1 MANIINK
8 IVRYLDQLITNN
20 TGRSSKNFY
29 LVGTTILASMLL
41 LVPFIAI
48 LVEVFATHTVQSD
61 LTGWGAYIGSAAGL
75 LASAGITKAWSE
87 KNERK
92 Q

>member
-1 MANIINK
+1 M
-8 IVRYLDQLITNN
+8 ITNN

-29 LVGTTILASMLL
+29 LVGTTLLASMLL

-48 LVEVFATHTVQSD
+48 LVEVFATHTVSSD
-61 LTGWGAYIGSAAGL
+61 PTGWGAYIGSVAGL